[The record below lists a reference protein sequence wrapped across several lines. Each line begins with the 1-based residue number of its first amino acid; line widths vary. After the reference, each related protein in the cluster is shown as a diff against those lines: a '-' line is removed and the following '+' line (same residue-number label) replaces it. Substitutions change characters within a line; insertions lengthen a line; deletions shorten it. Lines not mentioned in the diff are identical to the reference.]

1 VAFRKQRPA
10 GYHARIQITGMKTEN
25 ILVPI
30 DFSEMSI
37 QAIDTAKRLAQRFG
51 ATVHLAHVHHFYY
64 PVGFEARTAPMPF
77 SLPSYDEQL
86 EKRALFQLRALA
98 KTHGLSPANCHV
110 LTGGPAF
117 DEICALAKEIPADL
131 IVMSSHGRTGL
142 KHFVLGSTAERIVQ
156 HSHCPVFVARP
167 DNSRNGSRAVTNT
180 ILVPIDF
187 SECSLDGVNY
197 AIAFAEKFGA
207 KLILLHAFHI
217 GYAYTADGYAM
228 YDLSQ
233 IAAIAFKE
241 AGRQMRE
248 FVGSIKFGRVAHET
262 RIVTGTPV
270 DEICAFARGHNVDLI
285 ITPTHGLTGFKH
297 VLIGST
303 AEQIVRRA
311 PRPVLVV
318 PSHPALRMANLIG
331 RPPTERNVQT
341 NFATSGAVRAVVDR
355 LSLTRKDRKRT
366 AHAFP
371 ERRRTNKFRET
382 HLLK

>member
-1 VAFRKQRPA
+1 
-10 GYHARIQITGMKTEN
+10 MKTEN

-30 DFSEMSI
+30 DFSELSI
-37 QAIDTAKRLAQRFG
+37 QAIEPAKRFAQRFG
-51 ATVHLAHVHHFYY
+51 ATIHLVHVHHFSY

-77 SLPSYDEQL
+77 SLPSLDEQL
-86 EKRALFQLRALA
+86 EKKALYQLRALA
-98 KTHGLSPANCHV
+98 KTHGLSSANCHV

-167 DNSRNGSRAVTNT
+167 GNSRNGSRARTNT

-187 SECSLDGVNY
+187 SERSLDGVKY
-197 AIAFAEKFGA
+197 AIAFAEKFDA
-207 KLILLHAFHI
+207 KIILLHAFYI

-233 IAAIAFKE
+233 ITTIAFKE
-241 AGRQMRE
+241 AARQMRE
-248 FVGSIKFGRVAHET
+248 FVRKIKFGTVGYET
-262 RIVTGTPV
+262 RIVTGVPV
-270 DEICAFARGHNVDLI
+270 EEICAFARGHNVDLV
-285 ITPTHGLTGFKH
+285 ITTTHGLTGFKH

-311 PRPVLVV
+311 SRPVLVV
-318 PSHPALRMANLIG
+318 PSHPQIRMAHRLSQ
-331 RPPTERNVQT
+331 PPMERNVET
-341 NFATSGAVRAVVDR
+341 NFATPKAVRAVVDR

-371 ERRRTNKFRET
+371 ERRLTNKFRET